1 MYFPVSDILNDTI
14 FGIPK
19 EETSDWSSA
28 INAIIIDTDKESKT

>member
-19 EETSDWSSA
+19 EETADWDSA
-28 INAIIIDTDKESKT
+28 INTMITDKESKA